1 MLTKQGLEFM
11 LRITD
16 FFGGRWEDP
25 GWGQQPINQV
35 LVMLSAHTMAEG
47 IEDDK
52 ARREVQGPLEK
63 AIAGTAQRIVRQ
75 G

>member
-1 MLTKQGLEFM
+1 MLTKQGLEFL

-16 FFGGRWEDP
+16 YFGGHWEDP

-35 LVMLSAHTMAEG
+35 LVMLSAHTLAGG
-47 IEDDK
+47 IEDEK
-52 ARREVQGPLEK
+52 ARQEVQGPLEK
-63 AIAGTAQRIVRQ
+63 AIAGAAQRIVRR

>member
-1 MLTKQGLEFM
+1 MLTKQGLEFL

-16 FFGGRWEDP
+16 YFGGRWEDP

-35 LVMLSAHTMAEG
+35 LVMLSTHTLAAG
-47 IEDDK
+47 IEDEK
-52 ARREVQGPLEK
+52 ARREIQAPLEK
-63 AIAGTAQRIVRQ
+63 AIAGATQRIIRQ

>member
-1 MLTKQGLEFM
+1 MTKQGLEFM

-16 FFGGRWEDP
+16 YFGGRWEDP

-35 LVMLSAHTMAEG
+35 LVMLSAHTMAEV

-52 ARREVQGPLEK
+52 ARREVHGPLEK
-63 AIAGTAQRIVRQ
+63 AIAGTTQRIIRQ